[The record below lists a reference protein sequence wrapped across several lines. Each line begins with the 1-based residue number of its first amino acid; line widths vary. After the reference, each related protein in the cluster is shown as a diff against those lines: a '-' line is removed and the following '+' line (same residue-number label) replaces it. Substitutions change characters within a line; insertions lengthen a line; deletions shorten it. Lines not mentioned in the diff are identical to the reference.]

1 MKELIEW
8 TGQNKIRLCFNAIIA
23 AICLYAAAAWNK
35 NTIAQEMKTY
45 LPIAA
50 WDRWEQDRSEWQVNT
65 EARVVAL
72 EKGLGAQRA
81 EIILRL
87 EQINTEVRVVQTLL
101 QEHKVQTER
110 VVKP

>member
-8 TGQNKIRLCFNAIIA
+8 TSQNKFRMVFNGVVA

-35 NTIAQEMKTY
+35 NTIAQEMKSY

-50 WDRWEQDRSEWQVNT
+50 WDRWAQERSEWRTAVEERLT
-65 EARVVAL
+65 IL
-72 EKGLGAQRA
+72 EKGITAQRV
-81 EIILRL
+81 EIIARL
-87 EQINTEVRVVQTLL
+87 DAINTDVKVIQALL
-101 QEHKVQTER
+101 QEHKLQTER